1 MEFLQRDR
9 KPAEVTLKQNRSMKK
24 SRMKKTNLPSL
35 ITPMAVLGAA
45 ALFLAG
51 CSKQEEPAAPSA
63 NRPKASESV
72 SSVVPK
78 AVTEAKETIED
89 AAQKASAEAGK
100 LKTQAQ
106 DQVLQLKG
114 QVVVEA
120 DKLKAQA
127 QEQVQSVKDQ
137 TAAGADKL
145 KTQAQALIDQASKLV
160 ADSKY
165 AEAADVLR
173 QLANYKLSPEQQK
186 TTDGLGTQIKAGL
199 AADAT
204 KSVGDLLKGTK

>member
-1 MEFLQRDR
+1 
-9 KPAEVTLKQNRSMKK
+9 MKK

-35 ITPMAVLGAA
+35 ITPMAILGAA

-51 CSKQEEPAAPSA
+51 CSKREEPAAPSA
-63 NRPKASESV
+63 QRPKASDSV

-78 AVTEAKETIED
+78 AVVETKETIQD
-89 AAQKASAEAGK
+89 AAQKASAEAGI

-106 DQVLQLKG
+106 VQVQQLKD

-127 QEQVQSVKDQ
+127 REQVQSAKDQ

-145 KTQAQALIDQASKLV
+145 KTQAQALIDQGSKLV

-165 AEAADVLR
+165 AEAGDVLK

-186 TTDGLGTQIKAGL
+186 TTDELGTQIKAGL

>member
-1 MEFLQRDR
+1 MGLSAVAPSDRLLGNPPCRARGRKGSMEFLQRDR

-89 AAQKASAEAGK
+89 AAQKASA
-100 LKTQAQ
+100 
-106 DQVLQLKG
+106 
-114 QVVVEA
+114 
-120 DKLKAQA
+120 
-127 QEQVQSVKDQ
+127 
-137 TAAGADKL
+137 GADKL